1 VSIRNE
7 PLLSLRGISK
17 RFPGVKAL
25 DGVDLEVRAG
35 ELHVLFGENGAGKST
50 LINVIAGT
58 FAPDEGEFYFLG
70 ERIHDL
76 HPHRAR
82 MIGISPVFQEFSL
95 VPSLTVEQNLFLGR
109 EMVSYG
115 MINKRAMRQM
125 AQKLIADLGF
135 DLDLHRRVGEL
146 SRAHQQMAE
155 IAKSLLGEVKL
166 LILDEPTA
174 SLTERETGRLYE
186 LIATLKAQGV
196 GIIYVSHRMREIRAL
211 ADRITVLRDGKL
223 VKTTDA
229 AATSDSELIELMT
242 GRKIDVLF
250 PTIIHQPS
258 GVAVDIENLSVRGN
272 RVNGVSFQARSGEI
286 TGIAGLV
293 GCGKSEL
300 VRAIY
305 GLEPIRDGTI
315 RLNDAPYGCPS
326 PHISIQKG
334 VAYFPADRVAEGLA
348 LSRPI
353 RENASMAALEL
364 ESFSRLGVL
373 NLAGESARIQQIMNQ
388 LKLRPPRIESAVGG
402 LSGGNRQKV
411 MLGRALTREFSIFLF
426 DEPTVGIDVG
436 AKLEV
441 YNFIAGLVE
450 NGAAVVVVSSE
461 LPEVLALSNR
471 LYVMHHGRI
480 VAELQDDQKTEQNV
494 LASFFKDS
502 SMPTDTVQ

>member
-1 VSIRNE
+1 LLSINTYEAVVSIRNE

-58 FAPDEGEFYFLG
+58 FAPDEGDFYFLG

-109 EMVSYG
+109 EIVSYG

-211 ADRITVLRDGKL
+211 ADRITVLRDGRL

-293 GCGKSEL
+293 G
-300 VRAIY
+300 
-305 GLEPIRDGTI
+305 
-315 RLNDAPYGCPS
+315 
-326 PHISIQKG
+326 
-334 VAYFPADRVAEGLA
+334 
-348 LSRPI
+348 
-353 RENASMAALEL
+353 
-364 ESFSRLGVL
+364 
-373 NLAGESARIQQIMNQ
+373 
-388 LKLRPPRIESAVGG
+388 
-402 LSGGNRQKV
+402 
-411 MLGRALTREFSIFLF
+411 
-426 DEPTVGIDVG
+426 
-436 AKLEV
+436 
-441 YNFIAGLVE
+441 
-450 NGAAVVVVSSE
+450 
-461 LPEVLALSNR
+461 
-471 LYVMHHGRI
+471 
-480 VAELQDDQKTEQNV
+480 
-494 LASFFKDS
+494 
-502 SMPTDTVQ
+502 

>member
-1 VSIRNE
+1 MSIRNE

-70 ERIHDL
+70 EPIHDL

-109 EMVSYG
+109 EIVSYG

-272 RVNGVSFQARSGEI
+272 RVNGVNFQARSGEI

-373 NLAGESARIQQIMNQ
+373 NLAGESTRIQQIMNQ

>member
-1 VSIRNE
+1 MSIRNE

-70 ERIHDL
+70 EPIHDL

-109 EMVSYG
+109 EIVSYG

-272 RVNGVSFQARSGEI
+272 RVNGVNFQARSGEI

-502 SMPTDTVQ
+502 SMPRDTLQ